1 VGYLFKAP
9 CTVDTV
15 TFTEGM
21 HFGNGGWFS
30 GGTLKLQA
38 FKDGAWVDVEATA
51 SPAYPVG
58 NSQSVFGSQFEV
70 YTFTFEEITC
80 DGIRLFGTAGGDAG
94 FISVS
99 ELAVMGV
106 EAN

>member
-1 VGYLFKAP
+1 
-9 CTVDTV
+9 
-15 TFTEGM
+15 
-21 HFGNGGWFS
+21 
-30 GGTLKLQA
+30 
-38 FKDGAWVDVEATA
+38 
-51 SPAYPVG
+51 
-58 NSQSVFGSQFEV
+58 VFGSQFEV

-94 FISVS
+94 FISIS